1 MKKTTDVPMRILW
14 AVINLMAQT
23 SRSRYT
29 FIVPISS
36 RFPRN
41 SNRRARRDH
50 VHGSDSYQQGTP
62 DAPQPIGPYEQAI
75 KANGFVYAAGQI
87 ALVPESGELVA
98 GGVGEQAR
106 QVLDNVTAVLEAAG
120 TSWDRAV
127 KTTIYLNDMADF
139 AAVNAIY
146 ESYLGSGKP
155 ARTTVAV
162 AGLPKGAL
170 VEVDVVAPWREPPY
184 PDPPSVPEE
193 KEPWGC
199 RRG

>member
-1 MKKTTDVPMRILW
+1 MSME
-14 AVINLMAQT
+14 VIHTNKA
-23 SRSRYT
+23 
-29 FIVPISS
+29 
-36 RFPRN
+36 
-41 SNRRARRDH
+41 
-50 VHGSDSYQQGTP
+50 P
-62 DAPQPIGPYEQAI
+62 DAIGPYEQAI
-75 KANGFVYAAGQI
+75 KANGFVYTAGQI

-98 GGVGEQAR
+98 GGVEAQAR

-120 TSWDRAV
+120 ISWDRAV

-170 VEVDVVAPWREPPY
+170 VEVDVVALA
-184 PDPPSVPEE
+184 
-193 KEPWGC
+193 
-199 RRG
+199 

>member
-1 MKKTTDVPMRILW
+1 MSME
-14 AVINLMAQT
+14 VIHTNKA
-23 SRSRYT
+23 
-29 FIVPISS
+29 
-36 RFPRN
+36 
-41 SNRRARRDH
+41 
-50 VHGSDSYQQGTP
+50 P
-62 DAPQPIGPYEQAI
+62 DAIGPYEQAI
-75 KANGFVYAAGQI
+75 KANGFVYTAGQI

-98 GGVGEQAR
+98 GGVEEQAR

-120 TSWDRAV
+120 ISWDRAV

-170 VEVDVVAPWREPPY
+170 VEVDVVALA
-184 PDPPSVPEE
+184 
-193 KEPWGC
+193 
-199 RRG
+199 